1 MKIASWNVNGI
12 RAAEKK
18 GFLDWLNS
26 NQYEIV
32 CLQETKAQP
41 EQLNE
46 TLLRPAGYQS
56 FFASAEKKGYSGVA
70 LYFHE
75 KLGNPKITLGL
86 GSDEFDNEGRTI
98 CAEFD
103 QFILYNGYF
112 PNGQRDHGR
121 VPYKLDYSRTLLAQ
135 ALEKQKETGKGI
147 IICGDVNTAHTEI
160 DLANPKTNQKTTG
173 FLPEE
178 RVFIDEVLAAG
189 FHDVVR
195 EFHPDERGQYT
206 WWTYRGNC
214 RERNIGWRI
223 DYFFVDQLL
232 RSNVDKAYITPEV
245 LGSDHCPLVLE
256 LNL

>member
-18 GFLDWLNS
+18 GFLDWLSS

-41 EQLNE
+41 EQLSE

-75 KLGNPKITLGL
+75 KFGTPKITLGL
-86 GSDEFDNEGRTI
+86 GRDEFDNEGRTI

-178 RVFIDEVLAAG
+178 RVYIDEVLTAG

-195 EFHPDERGQYT
+195 EFHPDEKGHYT